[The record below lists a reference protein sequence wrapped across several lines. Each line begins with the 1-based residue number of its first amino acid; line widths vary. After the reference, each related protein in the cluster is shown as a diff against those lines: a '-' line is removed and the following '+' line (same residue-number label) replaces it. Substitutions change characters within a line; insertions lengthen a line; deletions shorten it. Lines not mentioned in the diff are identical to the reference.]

1 MLDEEEV
8 IATIYNLIL
17 NPSTREW
24 ERTLLRQ
31 TKERL
36 GEKASVKQEVEKLEA
51 DLRPLA
57 IRRNL
62 TPDVMDFY
70 AEITGE
76 QDEETIY
83 DFSKHQL
90 TDPTY
95 QERAIFAGGC
105 FWCMVG
111 HVEAVEILFD
121 TRKISYTEL
130 LDIYWQI
137 SDPTDAFGQ
146 FQDRGKQY
154 RSIIFVENEKQRAEA
169 EESKRRLSQ
178 SGRFNQ
184 PIITEI
190 RDATTFWPAEN
201 YHQRFYLK
209 QPKRYKKMKHSHEVY
224 LFFKRKK

>member
-1 MLDEEEV
+1 M
-8 IATIYNLIL
+8 
-17 NPSTREW
+17 
-24 ERTLLRQ
+24 
-31 TKERL
+31 
-36 GEKASVKQEVEKLEA
+36 
-51 DLRPLA
+51 RPLA

-70 AEITGE
+70 AEITENKTKKRSMIFLNTSSLIQCIKKEPFLLEVVLVYGRTFETREGILSVLSGYTGGE
-76 QDEETIY
+76 VEHPSY
-83 DFSKHQL
+83 DQVS
-90 TDPTY
+90 
-95 QERAIFAGGC
+95 GGYT
-105 FWCMVG
+105 G

-121 TRKISYTEL
+121 TRKVSYTEL

-209 QPKRYKKMKHSHEVY
+209 QPKRYK
-224 LFFKRKK
+224 R